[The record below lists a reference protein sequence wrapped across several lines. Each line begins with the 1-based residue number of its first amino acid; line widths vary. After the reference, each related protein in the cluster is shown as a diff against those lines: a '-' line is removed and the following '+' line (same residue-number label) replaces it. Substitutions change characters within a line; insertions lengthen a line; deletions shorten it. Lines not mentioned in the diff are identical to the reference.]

1 MFQKKTLYSE
11 LVVVGGGMAGI
22 CCAVTA
28 ARQGVKVCL
37 FNDRPV
43 LGGNASS
50 EIRMWIRGASDHFPL
65 FRESGILEEI
75 ALKNAKLN
83 PKMNYPMWDA
93 ILYDLVS
100 SEKNITLF
108 SNAFVCGA
116 KYENSSIRSVTAIQT
131 TTYTEYEVYADYF
144 ADCSGD
150 SVLAEFCPAK
160 TVSGREGKNLYQ
172 EELAPLTPDKFT
184 MGNSCLLQAR
194 ETDAPVSYTPP
205 SFARK
210 ITEEEFKHRLNL
222 NDKTGFIKNNYWW
235 IELGGM
241 RDSLKDAEEIKNEL
255 LSVVYGVWDY
265 VKNSG
270 KFYADNWELD
280 FVGYYP
286 AKRETRRYVAPYVLT
301 QNDIDKT
308 QTFYDEI
315 AYGGWTM
322 DNHTPEGFYQ
332 GIKPNIFHPVYAP
345 YAIPLRCLY
354 SINVENLAFAGRN
367 ISASHL
373 ALSSTR
379 VMATCALMGQAVGVA
394 VAVAK
399 KYGVSLQGIENQV
412 KEIQQILRNE
422 DCYLLNCKRKISD
435 TILRSKNNLGEK
447 EKAILFNGVERN
459 LTETETSA
467 KFPLGDGVE
476 FSFEKTY
483 VNKIRLLFDSD
494 IARNCQTDKNVKM
507 YPQRAHIPLTYE
519 KALVPPCLTKAYA
532 VEIKIDGEYRVWK
545 EEDENI
551 SRLVLL
557 PVEQEIEGI
566 RFIGKETYGENHIS
580 LFSIDVL

>member
-83 PKMNYPMWDA
+83 PNMHYPMWDA
-93 ILYDLVS
+93 ILYDLVI

-108 SNAFVCGA
+108 SNTFVCGA

-131 TTYTEYEVYADYF
+131 TTYTEFEVFADFF

-150 SVLAEFCPAK
+150 SVLAEFCPAQI
-160 TVSGREGKNLYQ
+160 VSGREEQDLYG
-172 EELAPLTPDKFT
+172 ENLAPPTPDRFT

-194 ETDAPVSYTPP
+194 ETHEPVSYTPP

-210 ITEEEFKHRLNL
+210 ITEDEFKHRLNL
-222 NDKTGFIKNNYWW
+222 NDKMGFIKNNYWW

-241 RDSLKDAEEIKNEL
+241 RDTLKDAEEIKNEL

-265 VKNSG
+265 IKNSG
-270 KFYADNWELD
+270 KFNADYWDLD

-286 AKRETRRYVAPYVLT
+286 AKRESRRYVGPYVLT
-301 QNDIDKT
+301 QRDIDNAT
-308 QTFYDEI
+308 SFSDEV

-322 DNHTPEGFYQ
+322 DNHAPEGFCQ
-332 GIKPNIFHPVYAP
+332 GIKPNIFHPVHTP
-345 YAIPLRCLY
+345 YPIPLRCLY
-354 SINVENLAFAGRN
+354 SINIQNLAFAGRN

-379 VMATCALMGQAVGVA
+379 VMATCALMGQAVGIA
-394 VAVAK
+394 VATAK
-399 KYGVSLQGIENQV
+399 KYTCSLHGIEEYAE
-412 KEIQQILRNE
+412 EIQQILRNQ
-422 DCYLLNCKRKISD
+422 DCYLLNVKRTVSN
-435 TILRSKNNLGEK
+435 TILTSKNNLSATEK
-447 EKAILFNGVERN
+447 EIFFNGVERA
-459 LTETETSA
+459 LTDNETSA
-467 KFPLGDGVE
+467 KFPVGKTIE
-476 FSFEKTY
+476 FSFEKTL
-483 VNKIRLLFDSD
+483 VKQIRLLFDSD
-494 IARNCQTDKNVKM
+494 IARTCQISKDVKM
-507 YPQRAHIPLTYE
+507 YPQRAHVPLVYE
-519 KALVPPCLTKAYA
+519 KAIIPPRLTKAYT
-532 VEIKIDGEYRVWK
+532 VEIKINGEYK
-545 EEDENI
+545 LLKDEKENI
-551 SRLVLL
+551 SRLALL
-557 PVEQEIEGI
+557 PVGEEISGI
-566 RFIGKETYGENHIS
+566 RFTGKESYGENFIA

>member
-1 MFQKKTLYSE
+1 
-11 LVVVGGGMAGI
+11 MAGI

-83 PKMNYPMWDA
+83 PNMHYPMWDA
-93 ILYDLVS
+93 ILYDLVI

-108 SNAFVCGA
+108 SNTFVCGA

-131 TTYTEYEVYADYF
+131 TTYTEFEVFADFF

-150 SVLAEFCPAK
+150 SVLAEFCPAQI
-160 TVSGREGKNLYQ
+160 VSGREEQDLYG
-172 EELAPLTPDKFT
+172 ENLAPPTPDRFT

-194 ETDAPVSYTPP
+194 ETNELVSYTPP
-205 SFARK
+205 AFARK
-210 ITEEEFKHRLNL
+210 ITEDEFRHRLNL
-222 NDKTGFIKNNYWW
+222 NDKMGFIKNNYWW

-241 RDSLKDAEEIKNEL
+241 RDTLKDAEEIKNEL

-265 VKNSG
+265 IKNSG
-270 KFYADNWELD
+270 KFNADYWDLD

-286 AKRETRRYVAPYVLT
+286 AKRESRRYVGPYVLT
-301 QNDIDKT
+301 QHDIDIAKN
-308 QTFYDEI
+308 FPDEV

-322 DNHTPEGFYQ
+322 DNHAPEGFYQ
-332 GIKPNIFHPVYAP
+332 GIKPNIFHPVHAP
-345 YAIPLRCLY
+345 YPIPLRCLY
-354 SINVENLAFAGRN
+354 SINIQNLAFAGRN

-394 VAVAK
+394 VTTAK
-399 KYGVSLQGIENQV
+399 KYTCSLHGIEEYAE
-412 KEIQQILRNE
+412 EIQQILRNQ
-422 DCYLLNCKRKISD
+422 DCYLLNVKRTVSN
-435 TILRSKNNLGEK
+435 TILTSKNNLSATEK
-447 EKAILFNGVERN
+447 EIFFNGVERA
-459 LTETETSA
+459 LTDNETSA
-467 KFPLGDGVE
+467 KFPVGKTIE
-476 FSFEKTY
+476 FSFEKTF
-483 VNKIRLLFDSD
+483 VKQIRLLFDSD
-494 IARNCQTDKNVKM
+494 IARTCQISKDVKM
-507 YPQRAHIPLTYE
+507 YPQRAHVPLVYE
-519 KALVPPCLTKAYA
+519 KAIIPPRLTKAYT
-532 VEIKIDGEYRVWK
+532 VEIKINGEYK
-545 EEDENI
+545 LLKDEKENI
-551 SRLVLL
+551 SRLALL
-557 PVEQEIEGI
+557 PVGEEISGI
-566 RFIGKETYGENHIS
+566 RFTGKESYGENFIA